1 MIHFLTRTPSAA
13 IFSSKPSGWVI
24 QTPMRPSFRD
34 PLRPNA
40 LKVWAK
46 EKADQ
51 LGVMG
56 WVRNRLDGDVEGL
69 FVGPEDAVDALVAV
83 CREGPRPA
91 LIDEI
96 KIEPAQGVTPANFQI
111 KPTV

>member
-1 MIHFLTRTPSAA
+1 MPTSKA
-13 IFSSKPSGWVI
+13 IKVRISGQV
-24 QTPMRPSFRD
+24 QGVFFR
-34 PLRPNA
+34 
-40 LKVWAK
+40 VWAK
-46 EKADQ
+46 EKADN

-56 WVRNRLDGDVEGL
+56 WIRNRLDGDVEGL

-83 CREGPRPA
+83 CREGPKPA

-96 KIEPAQGVTPANFQI
+96 KIEPAQGITPANFQI

>member
-1 MIHFLTRTPSAA
+1 MRI
-13 IFSSKPSGWVI
+13 SGQV
-24 QTPMRPSFRD
+24 QGVFFR
-34 PLRPNA
+34 
-40 LKVWAK
+40 VWAK

-69 FVGPEDAVDALVAV
+69 FVGPGEAVDELVKV
-83 CREGPRPA
+83 CREGPRA
-91 LIDEI
+91 AQVDEI
-96 KIEPAQGVTPANFQI
+96 KIEQTQGLTPANFQI

>member
-1 MIHFLTRTPSAA
+1 MPN
-13 IFSSKPSGWVI
+13 SKFIKVRISGQVQGVFFRVWV
-24 QTPMRPSFRD
+24 
-34 PLRPNA
+34 
-40 LKVWAK
+40 K

-69 FVGPEDAVDALVAV
+69 FVGPKDAVDALVKV
-83 CREGPRPA
+83 CWEGPRA
-91 LIDEI
+91 AQVEEI
-96 KIEPAQGVTPANFQI
+96 KVEPAQGITPANFQI